1 MDIQLKRG
9 ILEVCVLSALL
20 SADSYGYQ
28 IIKDVSP
35 YLTISESTLYPILRR
50 LESAGCL
57 TTYSLEHSSRLRKY
71 YSITTLGLKK
81 IETFADLHTVIN
93 LLTDTEEALQAV
105 TDMYDG
111 EFCDEC
117 VGPCYVQ

>member
-1 MDIQLKRG
+1 MATVKEADTITIDRTSGKFN
-9 ILEVCVLSALL
+9 ITA
-20 SADSYGYQ
+20 SADENAN
-28 IIKDVSP
+28 VS
-35 YLTISESTLYPILRR
+35 ISNLD
-50 LESAGCL
+50 
-57 TTYSLEHSSRLRKY
+57 
-71 YSITTLGLKK
+71 LKK

-111 EFCDEC
+111 EFCEEC